1 MIDISELCPKDE
13 KTWLTYYNKNDE
25 LLFFL
30 TSPEGTSST
39 IAAQAGAFT
48 PYAVTYSGKG
58 KTGSA
63 KIKKLGQSS
72 NPKDLEEKYHVVE
85 AMSE

>member
-1 MIDISELCPKDE
+1 MTDIAELCPKDE
-13 KTWLTYYNKNDE
+13 KTWLTYYNKNEE

-39 IAAQAGAFT
+39 IAAQTGAFT
-48 PYAVTYSGKG
+48 LYAVTCSGKG
-58 KTGSA
+58 KTGGV
-63 KIKKLGQSS
+63 KIKKLGQSG
-72 NPKDLEEKYHVVE
+72 NPKELEEKYHVVE

>member
-1 MIDISELCPKDE
+1 MTDIAEICPKDE
-13 KTWLTYYNKNDE
+13 KTWLTYYNRNDE

-39 IAAQAGAFT
+39 IAAQTGAFSL
-48 PYAVTYSGKG
+48 YAVTYSGKG
-58 KTGSA
+58 KPGGA
-63 KIKKLGQSS
+63 KIKKLGQSG

-85 AMSE
+85 AMSA

>member
-1 MIDISELCPKDE
+1 MIDIAELCQKDE
-13 KTWLTYYNKNDE
+13 KTWLTYYNKNEE

-39 IAAQAGAFT
+39 IAAQTGAFT
-48 PYAVTYSGKG
+48 LYAVAYSGKG

-63 KIKKLGQSS
+63 KIKKLGQSG

-85 AMSE
+85 VMSE

>member
-1 MIDISELCPKDE
+1 MTDIAEICPKDE
-13 KTWLTYYNKNDE
+13 KTWLTYYNKNEE

-39 IAAQAGAFT
+39 IAAQTGAFT
-48 PYAVTYSGKG
+48 LYAVTYSGKG

-63 KIKKLGQSS
+63 KIKKLGQSG
-72 NPKDLEEKYHVVE
+72 NPKELEEKYHVVE

>member
-1 MIDISELCPKDE
+1 MSDISEICPKDE
-13 KTWLTYYNKNDE
+13 KIWLTYYNKNE
-25 LLFFL
+25 EPLFFL

-39 IAAQAGAFT
+39 IAAQTGAFT
-48 PYAVTYSGKG
+48 LYAVSHSGKG
-58 KTGSA
+58 KAGGA
-63 KIKKLGQSS
+63 KIKKLGQSG